1 MVQPALLAILRKNH
15 EGIVSLWL
23 ENCRGCIAEEFE
35 EMLETPMGHSVAA
48 SMYNLALEY
57 LEAEE
62 YEAGAI
68 LHRARESA
76 SNASFRRAAVGF
88 SLADIVTTA
97 IAFRSAMQDTLIRN
111 FNPTGPGDEQALIE
125 CIMKLTCLGDAL
137 VAGEIAG
144 FFTFSKFSDRDDDVA
159 AAI

>member
-1 MVQPALLAILRKNH
+1 MVAPTLLAIIRKNH
-15 EGIVSLWL
+15 EEIIKLWL
-23 ENCRGCIAEEFE
+23 DNCRGRIADEFE
-35 EMLETPMGHSVAA
+35 EMLETPMGLGVAS

-62 YEAGAI
+62 YETGAV

-88 SLADIVTTA
+88 SLADIVNTA
-97 IAFRSAMQDTLIRN
+97 IAFRSAMQETLQNRFHPRN
-111 FNPTGPGDEQALIE
+111 PDEAQELLH
-125 CIMKLTCLGDAL
+125 CIMSLTRLGDAL

-144 FFTFSKFSDRDDDVA
+144 FFTFSKFSDDDVA
-159 AAI
+159 EAV